1 MKGLE
6 IRMNGGE
13 PVRIGS
19 QDGLL
24 LFMLCHLDK
33 EQRKGSDA
41 IATLKEYDTGDRYNF
56 IAEDLKCGDE
66 FEIRFTDFE
75 EQSAPV
81 ALAKKGEKPL
91 KRPMSKEERLRQM
104 EEKLKRRGLL

>member
-1 MKGLE
+1 
-6 IRMNGGE
+6 MNGGE